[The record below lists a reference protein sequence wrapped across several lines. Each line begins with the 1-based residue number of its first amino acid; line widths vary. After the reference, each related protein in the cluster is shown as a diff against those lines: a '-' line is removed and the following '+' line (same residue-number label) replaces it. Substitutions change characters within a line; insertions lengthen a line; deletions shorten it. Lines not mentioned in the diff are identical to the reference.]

1 MINFRFIANLMGRLL
16 LIESAFLLLCVLIA
30 LIYGEHD
37 ASAFFLYLP
46 DHHEC
51 RFPVV

>member
-30 LIYGEHD
+30 LIYGQKRRLFHGND
-37 ASAFFLYLP
+37 GMDHLLP
-46 DHHEC
+46 F
-51 RFPVV
+51 R

>member
-30 LIYGEHD
+30 LIHGD
-37 ASAFFLYLP
+37 QGGIKKSRCIVFTIN
-46 DHHEC
+46 
-51 RFPVV
+51 

>member
-30 LIYGEHD
+30 LIYGRD
-37 ASAFFLYLP
+37 QFRTFTYSYLWELVETDP
-46 DHHEC
+46 G
-51 RFPVV
+51 

>member
-16 LIESAFLLLCVLIA
+16 LIESAFLLLCVLI
-30 LIYGEHD
+30 
-37 ASAFFLYLP
+37 LYLP

>member
-37 ASAFFLYLP
+37 ASAF
-46 DHHEC
+46 DTVGGSQS
-51 RFPVV
+51 RGR

>member
-16 LIESAFLLLCVLIA
+16 LIESAFLLLCVLI
-30 LIYGEHD
+30 L
-37 ASAFFLYLP
+37 LYLP